1 MRFSLNDS
9 IIIEECGIRRPINLK
24 KIADKTIIITGATS
38 GIGRALAIKLSK
50 RQANLILISR
60 SEAKL
65 NQLHDE
71 LSTKSNSDIQVYAAD
86 LSNRGACQT
95 VFEKVIRNC
104 RQIDGLINNAG
115 LGIFEYG
122 HLTQTNDLDRM
133 FQLNVY
139 SIIESLKVMIP
150 FFQTQ
155 KYGHIINIGSM
166 AGKMATPKASVYSA
180 TKSALIAYTNAV
192 RLEVETNDLLITTV
206 NLGPVNTNFFK
217 QADPTGDYQQ
227 SVSRYMLT
235 ADEVAD
241 KIIKNLFIRKREI
254 NLPWWM
260 AIGAKIHYQFPT
272 LVETMLKKQ
281 FNKK

>member
-1 MRFSLNDS
+1 MRFFLNDS
-9 IIIEECGIRRPINLK
+9 IIIEECGIRRSINLK
-24 KIADKTIIITGATS
+24 KMYQKTIIITGATS
-38 GIGRALAIKLSK
+38 GIGRALAIKLTHLG
-50 RQANLILISR
+50 ANLILISR

-71 LSTKSNSDIQVYAAD
+71 LSAISNSDIEVYAAD
-86 LSNRGACQT
+86 LSNRNACQT
-95 VFEKVIRNC
+95 VFEKVIRN
-104 RQIDGLINNAG
+104 RHQIDGLINNAG
-115 LGIFEYG
+115 VGIFEYG
-122 HLTQTNDLDRM
+122 HLTQTSDIDRM

-139 SIIESLKVMIP
+139 STIESLKVMIP

-155 KYGHIINIGSM
+155 RFGHVINIGSM
-166 AGKMATPKASVYSA
+166 AGKIATPKASVYSA
-180 TKSALIAYTNAV
+180 TKSALIAYTDAV
-192 RLEVETNDLLITTV
+192 RLEVETKELLFTTV
-206 NLGPVNTNFFK
+206 NLGPVKTNFFK

-241 KIIKNLFIRKREI
+241 KIIKNLFKRKREI

-260 AIGAKIHYQFPT
+260 AAGAKLHHQFPT